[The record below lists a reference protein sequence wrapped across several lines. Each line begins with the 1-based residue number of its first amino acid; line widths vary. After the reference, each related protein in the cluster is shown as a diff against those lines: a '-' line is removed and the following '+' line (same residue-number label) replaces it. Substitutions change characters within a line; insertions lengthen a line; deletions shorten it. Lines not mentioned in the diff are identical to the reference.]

1 MLSSAISA
9 RARWSAPRATTGIVG
24 RALIGRA
31 LASAGAVRPHLVWRT
46 RRPEHDHDPGP
57 DPYGSR
63 HEVVTQSSTTR
74 EQREL
79 LHELRSTMAGL
90 VSGSVMLD
98 NPDVS
103 PEARQRLWES
113 MRRELDRMDRLLSG
127 RMGPT
132 AEIDLDQAL
141 EPILELQ
148 RLKGR
153 HVEVRGAGD
162 VVQGRYDALA
172 EVLNILVDN
181 AATHGG
187 VDHSVVEVVRRDE
200 DTVDIRVSDE
210 GRGIP
215 PEQRDHIFDWGLRGE
230 DSPGEGIGLNL
241 AQRLMTED
249 GGSLRLAEHEG
260 NGSSFVITLPAA
272 RRPADDDVAP
282 GSRRAWT
289 Y

>member
-1 MLSSAISA
+1 MLSSTVST
-9 RARWSAPRATTGIVG
+9 RARWSAPRATTGIAG

-31 LASAGAVRPHLVWRT
+31 LASAGAVRPHLTWS
-46 RRPEHDHDPGP
+46 RRSAHDHDQ
-57 DPYGSR
+57 DGSR
-63 HEVVTQSSTTR
+63 HEVLAPSSTTR

-90 VSGSVMLD
+90 VSGSEMLD
-98 NPDVS
+98 NPDVA
-103 PEARQRLWES
+103 PEDRQRLWQS

-127 RMGPT
+127 RVGPT

-153 HVEVRGAGD
+153 HVEVRCAGD

-200 DTVDIRVSDE
+200 ETVDIRVSDE

-215 PEQRDHIFDWGLRGE
+215 PEQRDRIFDWGLRGE

-249 GGSLRLAEHEG
+249 GGSLRLAEQEG

-272 RRPADDDVAP
+272 RRPVDDPAP

>member
-1 MLSSAISA
+1 MLSSTVTT
-9 RARWSAPRATTGIVG
+9 RASRSAPRATTGIVG

-31 LASAGAVRPHLVWRT
+31 LAGAGAVRPHLTWRT
-46 RRPEHDHDPGP
+46 RRSEHDQDGP
-57 DPYGSR
+57 R
-63 HEVVTQSSTTR
+63 HEVLVPSSTTR

-90 VSGSVMLD
+90 VSGSEMLD
-98 NPDVS
+98 NPDVA

-127 RMGPT
+127 RMGPA

-187 VDHSVVEVVRRDE
+187 VDHSVVEVVRRDDE
-200 DTVDIRVSDE
+200 TVDIRVSDE

-215 PEQRDHIFDWGLRGE
+215 PEQRDRIFDWGLRGE

-249 GGSLRLAEHEG
+249 GGSLRLAEQEG

-272 RRPADDDVAP
+272 RRPVDDLAP

>member
-1 MLSSAISA
+1 MLSSTVSA
-9 RARWSAPRATTGIVG
+9 RARWTAPRATTGIVG
-24 RALIGRA
+24 RALLGRA
-31 LASAGAVRPHLVWRT
+31 LASAGAVRPHLTWGT
-46 RRPEHDHDPGP
+46 RRGEHDHPNAQEV
-57 DPYGSR
+57 S
-63 HEVVTQSSTTR
+63 HEVLPPQGSATR

-98 NPDVS
+98 NPDVP

-127 RMGPT
+127 RMGQ
-132 AEIDLDQAL
+132 ASEIDLDEAL

-200 DTVDIRVSDE
+200 ETVDIRVSDE

-215 PEQRDHIFDWGLRGE
+215 PEQRERIFDWGLRGE

-241 AQRLMTED
+241 AQRLMVED

-260 NGSSFVITLPAA
+260 TGSSFVITLPAA
-272 RRPADDDVAP
+272 RRPADDVPP

>member
-1 MLSSAISA
+1 MLSSTVTT
-9 RARWSAPRATTGIVG
+9 RARWSAPRARTGTAG
-24 RALIGRA
+24 RAIVNRA
-31 LASAGAVRPHLVWRT
+31 LATAGAVRPHVTWRV
-46 RRPEHDHDPGP
+46 RGP
-57 DPYGSR
+57 ASDRDAPW
-63 HEVVTQSSTTR
+63 HEVPTPSSTLR

-90 VSGSVMLD
+90 VSGSEMLD
-98 NPDVS
+98 NPDVA

-127 RMGPT
+127 RTGST
-132 AEIDLDQAL
+132 ADIDLDEAL
-141 EPILELQ
+141 GPILELQ

-153 HVEVRGAGD
+153 EVEVRGAGD
-162 VVQGRYDALA
+162 VVHGRYDALA

-215 PEQRDHIFDWGLRGE
+215 PEQREQIFDWGRRGE
-230 DSPGEGIGLNL
+230 DSPGEGIGLSL
-241 AQRLMTED
+241 AQRLMAED
-249 GGSLRLAEHEG
+249 GGSLRLGEHEG
-260 NGSSFVITLPAA
+260 EGSSFVITLPAA
-272 RRPADDDVAP
+272 RRPADDLAR

>member
-1 MLSSAISA
+1 MLSSAVSA
-9 RARWSAPRATTGIVG
+9 RARWSAPRATTGNVG

-31 LASAGAVRPHLVWRT
+31 LASAGAVRPHLVWRS
-46 RRPEHDHDPGP
+46 RRSGHVHDEDQYGP
-57 DPYGSR
+57 R
-63 HEVVTQSSTTR
+63 HEIVATPSSTTR

-90 VSGSVMLD
+90 VSGSAMLD
-98 NPDVS
+98 NPDVP

-200 DTVDIRVSDE
+200 ETVDIRVSDE

>member
-1 MLSSAISA
+1 MLSSAIIA
-9 RARWSAPRATTGIVG
+9 RAGWSAPRATTGGVS

-31 LASAGAVRPHLVWRT
+31 LAGAARPHHIWRT
-46 RRPEHDHDPGP
+46 RRSEHVHDQEI
-57 DPYGSR
+57 SR
-63 HEVVTQSSTTR
+63 RETVTTPSTTTR

-79 LHELRSTMAGL
+79 LHELRSTVAGL
-90 VSGSVMLD
+90 VSGSAMLD
-98 NPDVS
+98 NPDVP
-103 PEARQRLWES
+103 PEARQRLWKS
-113 MRRELDRMDRLLSG
+113 MGRELDRMNRLLSG
-127 RMGPT
+127 SMGPQVD
-132 AEIDLDQAL
+132 IDLDQAL

-153 HVEVRGAGD
+153 HVEVRGVGD

-181 AATHGG
+181 AVTHGG

-200 DTVDIRVSDE
+200 ETVDIRVSDE

-215 PEQRDHIFDWGLRGE
+215 TDQRDSIFDWGLRGE
-230 DSPGEGIGLNL
+230 DSPGEGIGLNV

-272 RRPADDDVAP
+272 RRPVDDLAP
-282 GSRRAWT
+282 GNRRAWT

>member
-1 MLSSAISA
+1 MRRTAHH
-9 RARWSAPRATTGIVG
+9 SAPADVTPQSDTSR
-24 RALIGRA
+24 
-31 LASAGAVRPHLVWRT
+31 
-46 RRPEHDHDPGP
+46 EH
-57 DPYGSR
+57 
-63 HEVVTQSSTTR
+63 
-74 EQREL
+74 REL

-90 VSGSVMLD
+90 VSGSALLD

-127 RMGPT
+127 RLGPSS
-132 AEIDLDQAL
+132 EIDLDEAL
-141 EPILELQ
+141 ESILELQ

-153 HVEVRGAGD
+153 HVEVRGASD
-162 VVQGRYDALA
+162 VVCGRYDALA

-215 PEQRDHIFDWGLRGE
+215 AEQRDRIFDWGLRGE

-249 GGSLRLAEHEG
+249 GGTLRLAEHDG
-260 NGSSFVITLPAA
+260 TGSSFVISLPAA
-272 RRPADDDVAP
+272 RRPVDDLAP
-282 GSRRAWT
+282 GNRRAWT
-289 Y
+289 F

>member
-1 MLSSAISA
+1 MLSSTGST
-9 RARWSAPRATTGIVG
+9 RARWPGPRATTGVTG

-31 LASAGAVRPHLVWRT
+31 LASAGAVRPHLAWRT
-46 RRPEHDHDPGP
+46 RRATHDQDRDQDGP
-57 DPYGSR
+57 R
-63 HEVVTQSSTTR
+63 HEVLVPSSATR
-74 EQREL
+74 QQREL
-79 LHELRSTMAGL
+79 LHELRSTMSGL
-90 VSGSVMLD
+90 VSGSEMLD
-98 NPDVS
+98 NPDVA
-103 PEARQRLWES
+103 PEDRQRLWES

-127 RMGPT
+127 RTGPA

-141 EPILELQ
+141 EPILALQ

-153 HVEVRGAGD
+153 HVEVRGVGD

-200 DTVDIRVSDE
+200 ETVDIRVSDE

-215 PEQRDHIFDWGLRGE
+215 PEQRDRIFDWGLRGE

-249 GGSLRLAEHEG
+249 GGSLRLAEQEG

-272 RRPADDDVAP
+272 RRPLDDPPP

>member
-1 MLSSAISA
+1 MLSSTVSA
-9 RARWSAPRATTGIVG
+9 RARWSAPRATTGTVG

-31 LASAGAVRPHLVWRT
+31 LASAGAVRPHLTWGT
-46 RRPEHDHDPGP
+46 RRAEDDHEDDHEGR
-57 DPYGSR
+57 R
-63 HEVVTQSSTTR
+63 HEVLPPRGSTTR

-98 NPDVS
+98 NPDVP

-127 RMGPT
+127 SMGPT
-132 AEIDLDQAL
+132 AEIDLDEAL

-200 DTVDIRVSDE
+200 ETVDIRVSDE

-215 PEQRDHIFDWGLRGE
+215 PEQRDRIFDWGLRGE

-241 AQRLMTED
+241 AQRLMIED
-249 GGSLRLAEHEG
+249 GGSLRLAEQDG
-260 NGSSFVITLPAA
+260 AGSSFVITLPAA
-272 RRPADDDVAP
+272 RRPVDDVPP

>member
-1 MLSSAISA
+1 
-9 RARWSAPRATTGIVG
+9 
-24 RALIGRA
+24 
-31 LASAGAVRPHLVWRT
+31 
-46 RRPEHDHDPGP
+46 
-57 DPYGSR
+57 
-63 HEVVTQSSTTR
+63 
-74 EQREL
+74 
-79 LHELRSTMAGL
+79 MAGL
-90 VSGSVMLD
+90 VSGSEMLD
-98 NPDVS
+98 NPDVT

-153 HVEVRGAGD
+153 HVEVRGGGD

-200 DTVDIRVSDE
+200 ETVDIRVSDE

-215 PEQRDHIFDWGLRGE
+215 PEQRDRIFDWGLRGE
-230 DSPGEGIGLNL
+230 DSPGEGIGLHL
-241 AQRLMTED
+241 AHRLMTED
-249 GGSLRLAEHEG
+249 GGSLRLAEQEG

-272 RRPADDDVAP
+272 RRPVDEPAP
-282 GSRRAWT
+282 GNRRAWT
-289 Y
+289 F

>member
-1 MLSSAISA
+1 MLSSTITT
-9 RARWSAPRATTGIVG
+9 RARWSAPRATTGIAG

-31 LASAGAVRPHLVWRT
+31 LASAGAVRPHLTWRT
-46 RRPEHDHDPGP
+46 RRAAHDHDQDGL
-57 DPYGSR
+57 R
-63 HEVVTQSSTTR
+63 HEVLVATSTTR

-90 VSGSVMLD
+90 VSGSAMLD
-98 NPDVS
+98 NPDVA
-103 PEARQRLWES
+103 PEDRQRLWES

-153 HVEVRGAGD
+153 HVEVRCAGD

-200 DTVDIRVSDE
+200 ETVDIRVSDE

-215 PEQRDHIFDWGLRGE
+215 PEQRDRIFDWGLHGE

-249 GGSLRLAEHEG
+249 GGSLRLAEQEG
-260 NGSSFVITLPAA
+260 TGSSFVITLPAA
-272 RRPADDDVAP
+272 RRPVDEPAP

>member
-1 MLSSAISA
+1 MLSTTVSA
-9 RARWSAPRATTGIVG
+9 RASWTAPRATTGIVG

-31 LASAGAVRPHLVWRT
+31 LASAGAVRPHLTWGT
-46 RRPEHDHDPGP
+46 RRADQHDER
-57 DPYGSR
+57 R
-63 HEVVTQSSTTR
+63 HEVLPPQGSTTR

-98 NPDVS
+98 NPDVP

-127 RMGPT
+127 SMGPT
-132 AEIDLDQAL
+132 AEIDLDEAL

-200 DTVDIRVSDE
+200 ETVDIRVTDE

-215 PEQRDHIFDWGLRGE
+215 PEQRDRIFDWGLRGE

-241 AQRLMTED
+241 AQRLMIED

-260 NGSSFVITLPAA
+260 SGSSFVITLPAA
-272 RRPADDDVAP
+272 RRPVDDVPP